1 MVSFMTV
8 EFYRAA
14 CAGLGCSSFRVSLK
28 QMSRSA
34 PIIALLVACSLLGAA
49 QAAEPPVADTPIV
62 DRDGKVP
69 AGEAALK
76 SGDCRTA
83 AETYVR
89 AAVVDRNPRVARR
102 ALGVAGFCKHQPAE
116 WQAAQRLYE
125 LDPENPDALRAV
137 GVAALDLWKIDF
149 AQRAFGELIAKP
161 DVEPAR
167 AWNEILP
174 PLVEGSEAPA
184 AWRVFG
190 TLVPRK
196 GVDADVLANLAVM
209 ACTADALDQC
219 AELLAAARVG
229 DGADEPRLVRM
240 AAMLAVA
247 KGDPERALA
256 EARRLAK
263 IETANQRFAV
273 VDVLLALD
281 RTEEARGELERLG
294 ADRALAPEV
303 ERRLALLAFATG
315 DAADAERR
323 FTARLERKE
332 GAGEALFYLAVLAER
347 AGREEQAMRAYQQ
360 LIVAGGGLTV
370 RSRAA
375 QLLLGRGERE
385 SVNALFD
392 DLLRGNADTVIEVE
406 IARANAFTEAGAHDL
421 ALRGIDAALER
432 RPQHSQLR
440 YQRAVALDAAGRT
453 REAVSDLEALLVDR
467 PDDATV
473 LNALGYTLADR
484 RMQLPRAEKLIRAAL
499 AQRPDNAAFI
509 DSLGWVRYR
518 RGDFK
523 SAAAALERAWRLTRQ
538 ADIAAHWGEVLWE
551 SGARDRARAVWVR
564 ALAASPESK
573 PLRAVVD
580 RYTAS
585 GKTRPTR

>member
-1 MVSFMTV
+1 
-8 EFYRAA
+8 
-14 CAGLGCSSFRVSLK
+14 
-28 QMSRSA
+28 MSRSA
-34 PIIALLVACSLLGAA
+34 PILALLAACSVFGVAR
-49 QAAEPPVADTPIV
+49 AAEPPAADTPIV

-76 SGDCRTA
+76 SGDCRVA

-89 AAVVDRNPRVARR
+89 AAMTERNPRVARR
-102 ALGVAGFCKHQPAE
+102 ALGIAGFCKHQPAE

-137 GVAALDLWKIDF
+137 GVAALDVWKIDF
-149 AQRAFGELIAKP
+149 ARRVFGELIAKP

-167 AWNEILP
+167 AWSEILP
-174 PLVEGSEAPA
+174 PLIEGSEAPA

-190 TLVPRK
+190 KLVPRQ
-196 GVDADVLANLAVM
+196 GVEADVLANLAVM
-209 ACTADALDQC
+209 ACSADVLDQC
-219 AELLAAARVG
+219 AELLAAARAG
-229 DGADEPRLVRM
+229 DGADEPRLIRL
-240 AAMLAVA
+240 AAMVAVA
-247 KGDPERALA
+247 KGEAERALA
-256 EARRLAK
+256 EARSLAK
-263 IETANQRFAV
+263 IDAANQRFAV
-273 VDVLLALD
+273 VDILLALD
-281 RTEEARGELERLG
+281 RTAEARSELERLG

-303 ERRLALLAFATG
+303 DRRLALLAFASG
-315 DAADAERR
+315 DAVEAERR
-323 FTARLERKE
+323 FNARLERKE

-375 QLLLGRGERE
+375 QLLLGRGGRE
-385 SVNALFD
+385 AVNALFD

-406 IARANAFTEAGAHDL
+406 IARASAFTEAGAHDL
-421 ALRGIDAALER
+421 ALKGIDAALER
-432 RPQHSQLR
+432 RPQHAQLR
-440 YQRAVALDAAGRT
+440 YQRAVVLDAAGRT
-453 REAVSDLEALLVDR
+453 SEAVTELEALLADR

-499 AQRPDNAAFI
+499 AQRPDNAAFV

-518 RGDFK
+518 RGDLK
-523 SAAAALERAWRLTRQ
+523 SAAAVLERAWRLTRQ

-551 SGARDRARAVWVR
+551 SGARDRARAVWGR

-585 GKTRPTR
+585 GKARPTP

>member
-1 MVSFMTV
+1 
-8 EFYRAA
+8 
-14 CAGLGCSSFRVSLK
+14 
-28 QMSRSA
+28 MSRSF
-34 PIIALLVACSLLGAA
+34 PIVALLVALSLLGVAR
-49 QAAEPPVADTPIV
+49 AAEPPVADTPIA

-89 AAVVDRNPRVARR
+89 AAVADRNPRVARR
-102 ALGVAGFCKHQPAE
+102 ALGIAGFCKHQPAE
-116 WQAAQRLYE
+116 WQAAQRLYD
-125 LDPENPDALRAV
+125 LDPENPDALRAA
-137 GVAALDLWKIDF
+137 GVAALDSWKIDF
-149 AQRAFGELIAKP
+149 AKRAFGELIAKP

-167 AWNEILP
+167 AWSEILP
-174 PLVEGSEAPA
+174 PLAEGSEAPA

-190 TLVPRK
+190 GLVPRK
-196 GVDADVLANLAVM
+196 GVDAEVLANLAVM
-209 ACTADALDQC
+209 ACSADALDQC
-219 AELLAAARVG
+219 AELLAAARAG
-229 DGADEPRLVRM
+229 DGADEPRLVRL
-240 AAMLAVA
+240 ASMLAVA
-247 KGDPERALA
+247 KGDAERALA
-256 EARRLAK
+256 EARKLVK
-263 IETANQRFAV
+263 IDAANQRFAV
-273 VDVLLALD
+273 VDILLALD
-281 RTEEARGELERLG
+281 RPEEARSELERLG
-294 ADRALAPEV
+294 ADRALSPEV
-303 ERRLALLAFATG
+303 DRRLAVLAFATG
-315 DAADAERR
+315 DAAEAERR

-347 AGREEQAMRAYQQ
+347 AGREEQALRAYQQ

-406 IARANAFTEAGAHDL
+406 IARANAFTEAGVHDL
-421 ALRGIDAALER
+421 AIKGIDAALER

-453 REAVSDLEALLVDR
+453 REAVTELESLLVDR

-484 RMQLPRAEKLIRAAL
+484 RLQLPRAEKLIRAAL

-518 RGDFK
+518 RGDLK
-523 SAAAALERAWRLTRQ
+523 SAATALERAWRLTRQ

-551 SGARDRARAVWVR
+551 SGERDRARTVWVR